1 MAVSKVLLM
10 VTQLLQNHLYLD
22 HSTHSRGDGSV
33 EVLLIVT
40 QLLRN
45 HLYLDHS
52 AHSRGDGGVKGVADG
67 DPVVA
72 EPVPGDVAPNGV
84 LRHRHHYS
92 VGVLFPDTCDKNKT
106 VFLIQKDT
114 ISFF

>member
-1 MAVSKVLLM
+1 VSKVLLM
-10 VTQLLQNHLYLD
+10 
-22 HSTHSRGDGSV
+22 
-33 EVLLIVT
+33 VT

-84 LRHRHHYS
+84 LCHCHNHS
-92 VGVLFPDTCDKNKT
+92 VGVLFADTCDNVKT
-106 VFLIQKDT
+106 GF
-114 ISFF
+114 